1 MRTLLAVASLGLLIG
16 AGVGCGDD
24 TTAPAT
30 MDLAVGADMTA
41 TPHDMMTLNCS
52 QIISCT
58 LACQGTCAQTCLGE
72 GKAASQTKATS
83 FFTCALGACTTDGG
97 QDAQCLLTTIQGGLQ
112 GTGVCGTQG
121 AACTSDQ

>member
-41 TPHDMMTLNCS
+41 TPHDMMTLNCG

-58 LACQGTCAQTCLGE
+58 IACQGSCVQTCLAE
-72 GKAASQTKATS
+72 GKTSSQSVATS
-83 FFTCALGACTTDGG
+83 FFTCAVGACTTDGG
-97 QDAQCLLTTIQGGLQ
+97 MDPVCLGTTIQQGLQ
-112 GTGVCGTQG
+112 GAGVCASQGT
-121 AACTSDQ
+121 ACSSDQ